1 MEANS
6 RYAEVSYWEERY
18 ATEDHYEW
26 LGQGYQQALDLLAST
41 LADRD
46 ARILILGCGNS
57 HLSRDLRLLGGWN
70 PGSDPELD
78 KAVET
83 VPVIYEAIC
92 QPPNAPLSENAFDDL
107 IAFLKGQN
115 QPEQSNE
122 PAPAA

>member
-1 MEANS
+1 MK
-6 RYAEVSYWEERY
+6 
-18 ATEDHYEW
+18 
-26 LGQGYQQALDLLAST
+26 Q
-41 LADRD
+41 
-46 ARILILGCGNS
+46 
-57 HLSRDLRLLGGWN
+57 
-70 PGSDPELD
+70 LD